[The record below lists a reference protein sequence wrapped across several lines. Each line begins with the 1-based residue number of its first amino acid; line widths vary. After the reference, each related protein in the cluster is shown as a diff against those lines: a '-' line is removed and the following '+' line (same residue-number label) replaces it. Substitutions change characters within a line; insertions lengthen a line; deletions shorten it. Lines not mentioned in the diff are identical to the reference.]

1 MTRNPFRRRGP
12 VLAILGPDGA
22 GKGSVIAALERQLP
36 MPVTAVYLGL
46 GASGAI
52 YRPARARPGSPLR
65 GWATVALGAIRGAL
79 RRAAAAL
86 PDVVR
91 VSQSRLRQT
100 LTLAARLLPAY
111 VQAWRGDLI
120 LCDRHPL
127 EHLALAPPLPRA
139 VAAFERLFLGRLL
152 PWPDAVVILDA
163 PPAVLFARKPEHPV
177 ELLEEWRR
185 RYREALLPRGARV
198 VSTDRPLDETV
209 TEVAAIAWEAV
220 CARGPRYGDSDSYAC
235 Q

>member
-1 MTRNPFRRRGP
+1 MIPIRRRGP

-22 GKGSVIAALERQLP
+22 GKGSVIAALEQQFP
-36 MPVTAVYLGL
+36 MPVTTVYLGL
-46 GASGAI
+46 GASGAT
-52 YRPARARPGSPLR
+52 YRPARARPGSRSR
-65 GWATVALGAIRGAL
+65 GWAAVALGAIRRGL

-86 PDVVR
+86 PDIVR

-100 LTLAARLLPAY
+100 LKLAGRLLPAY
-111 VQAWRGDLI
+111 VQAWRGDLV

-139 VAAFERLFLGRLL
+139 VAAFERLFLGHIV

-163 PPAVLFARKPEHPV
+163 PAAVLFARKREHPL
-177 ELLEEWRR
+177 ERLEEWRR

-198 VSTDRPLDETV
+198 VSTDRPLDESV

-220 CARGPRYGDSDSYAC
+220 RARDPRYGDRGSYAC